1 MSSAEIVGKRIKARA
16 VYCSSLSKPA
26 LDKTIKDLKDG
37 SNWKKY
43 EATYGELI
51 ALFSWGDEIARIVGE
66 KRGLKQSILSSEHA
80 ARGMHLLRSVF
91 DAKGVSDD
99 QKRGN
104 KEES

>member
-1 MSSAEIVGKRIKARA
+1 M
-16 VYCSSLSKPA
+16 SKPA

-66 KRGLKQSILSSEHA
+66 KTGVEAVHTFLRTCRQSNALTSLGL
-80 ARGMHLLRSVF
+80 
-91 DAKGVSDD
+91 
-99 QKRGN
+99 
-104 KEES
+104 